1 MLGCWGRRVRKVSS
15 VFRFLH
21 DMCTLC
27 LGFGG
32 EFLGY
37 LSKWIVDSRRE
48 S

>member
-1 MLGCWGRRVRKVSS
+1 

-27 LGFGG
+27 LGFGE

-37 LSKWIVDSRRE
+37 LSKWVVDSFGE